1 MANYQ
6 DIKGFNVQSKSTDP
20 VPYAQE
26 LINNPYAGAWSS
38 GNNMNTDR
46 WGLSGAGIQT
56 AAIAIDGL
64 NPNVTDV
71 VEQYNGST
79 WTEITENNTG
89 RNDAAAGGTSTATI
103 FFGGY
108 TGTAASADAES
119 WNGSAW
125 SEGTNLNTARFE
137 LGGAGQ
143 TNTAVLAFGGTDPT
157 IPGRV
162 GSTEKWN
169 GTSWT
174 ESGDLSV
181 ATKHIDGTGTSTAA
195 VAIGGN
201 TPPGAITADVGGGKE
216 NSSVAVVAPGVPP
229 LLVPPNIAEAVDE
242 LPEILPA

>member
-108 TGTAASADAES
+108 TGTAGLNRMQYMTIASLSDSTDFGDLLSQWSQGGCFSNSTRGIVAQGYNWGTSANQNVIQYFTIASLGDSAD
-119 WNGSAW
+119 
-125 SEGTNLNTARFE
+125 
-137 LGGAGQ
+137 
-143 TNTAVLAFGGTDPT
+143 FGD
-157 IPGRV
+157 
-162 GSTEKWN
+162 
-169 GTSWT
+169 
-174 ESGDLSV
+174 
-181 ATKHIDGTGTSTAA
+181 ATKASNPAGNSNGH
-195 VAIGGN
+195 GG
-201 TPPGAITADVGGGKE
+201 I
-216 NSSVAVVAPGVPP
+216 S
-229 LLVPPNIAEAVDE
+229 
-242 LPEILPA
+242 